1 MKTMKHCTLPLT
13 IAALA
18 AAAPAWAQNVS
29 AGKAVFAQC
38 AACHAISATHGVG
51 PGLANVLG
59 RKAGSAAGF
68 RYSPAMKR
76 TALTWDAKTLDSYL
90 RDPQAAVPGNTMP
103 FSGLGD
109 DKQRADLIAYL
120 ATLQ

>member
-1 MKTMKHCTLPLT
+1 MKHYTLALT
-13 IAALA
+13 IAALTVA
-18 AAAPAWAQNVS
+18 VPARAQDAS

-38 AACHAISATHGVG
+38 AACHAISAAHGVG

-76 TALTWDAKTLDSYL
+76 ATLNWDPKSLDSYL

-103 FSGLGD
+103 FAGLAD

-120 ATLQ
+120 ATLK